1 MTIHSTNNFRTA
13 LKSSAS
19 FGWSK
24 ASGIGVGLLLAL
36 PLLASPALANPLSA
50 TVTTG
55 AAAVVSSSNKTQI
68 DQKSEDVVIDWS
80 SFNIG
85 AGQTTQFVQPNAQA
99 IAVNRIGGNSASQI
113 LGTLDANGRIVLIN
127 GNGML
132 LGKGSQVNVG
142 SLIAT
147 STGGSDSD
155 VLSGKFMQAGNQD
168 ASVVNQGNIRTSR
181 GGLVAL
187 VAPNVSN
194 AGTVNAKFGTV
205 AVGAANKF
213 TVDFTGDGLVSFAA
227 QGDVNSK
234 TTASN
239 TGSLVGANVSLT
251 AHAAEGVATGV
262 VMMSGIVTAQTARNV
277 GGTILLDAGDGS
289 LSMTGTL
296 NAAGQTGGGK
306 IETSGNQVSI
316 AGTVTAGRDG
326 SWKVDPENLTIDASA
341 ASSIDGALNSG
352 TSVIEQTTSGA
363 ASGFGNQSPGA
374 GDIIVASPLA
384 WNTSA
389 TLTLDSYHSIDVNS
403 PITVEA
409 GGALVF
415 KTNDGGTGGDY
426 FFSNGAGITYPG
438 GSGLGASFTLNGT
451 PYTLLYS
458 VSDVQNINSNS
469 AALQGDYALAN
480 PLDATSVTG
489 WIPIGVSGDTVLNS
503 GNGFSGVF
511 AGLGNTISNLTINL
525 PSSPY
530 AGLIGYSS
538 GTIRDI
544 GTVGGSVTGGG
555 GDLVAT
561 NTGTI
566 SDSYATGSVS
576 GGGSDGGLVGNNG
589 GTIVDSYASGAV
601 TMGASGLY
609 AGGLV
614 GYNGGTITNSY
625 ATGAVTAGNYS
636 NDVGGLVGENIRG
649 EISNSYAT
657 GAVTLG
663 TNTGSASKPRN
674 IIAAGFDAYYIGGL
688 VGNDV
693 DGGSISGSYATG
705 NVTSIGANS
714 DVGGLVGSLA
724 GTINDS
730 YATGAVN
737 GGGAYY
743 VGGLVGI
750 SSTAG
755 NSISN
760 SYATGSVTIGVYAGG
775 LVGGNEEA
783 ITNSYATGAV
793 SGNEA
798 GGLVALNEDGGTI
811 SGSYASGAINGGNT
825 QAGGLV
831 AVNRAGSTISNS
843 YATGYVTGNATA
855 TGGLVG
861 TNYGALTDVYATGAV
876 IASSGGGLVGL
887 SETGA
892 TVTDGY
898 WDTQTTEKAK
908 SAGGGTGLATSQLQ
922 NGLPAG
928 FSGSVWGTAAG
939 LYPYLLWQFSGT
951 PEAIAGFAY
960 KDGGATP
967 LASTSAGAG
976 YVYGLVDGNN
986 IGSVSTGANG
996 YFYFLVAPGTISGGG
1011 SAILTYT
1018 EQNSTTGEAN
1028 GATLK
1033 SATGTLKGLKIWGN
1047 TLIAPTSD
1055 TSYSSASATSL
1066 QTQDASLISS
1076 ATGSDTAAQTL
1087 VAGLADYGYLATGAS
1102 FTIDEPVSLSNG
1114 FFAQTSAS
1122 NANIAVNDTIS
1133 LSGTGE
1139 LYLNSTGNIS
1149 ASDTINTG
1157 GLVDL
1162 VAVGTVA
1169 ESGAGAITSTALT
1182 GSSSGGATLT
1192 GANNIGTLDAFVNS
1206 GAGGFALTDGA
1217 ALTVAAE
1224 LNAGTGNLALTT
1236 TGSGNGLVLGGDLIA
1251 GGTTTLTSTGA
1262 ITQNSGA
1269 ITAAELTGSSVGNT
1283 KLAEANKIADLGA
1296 FTAGTSDFT
1305 FVDHQSLTIEG
1316 LLHANGVILTGTG
1329 TLNETTAGDPGGIEA
1344 LRLSVTTVGG
1354 GTLQGSNDIKTLAS
1368 FKNTG
1373 AGGISLIDGEKIT
1386 LDGTVNAGTGNLALT
1401 TEGLGSNIAIDK
1413 AVTAGGVITLNSAD
1427 GVAEAAAGVITS
1439 QTLTGETAGTVTLN
1453 GANLIQNLGEFTNTG
1468 GNFSLTNNETLTV
1481 AGTLSTGSHGQTL
1494 QVTTGDLDIT
1504 GGLTGGTITLGSTNG
1519 EVMGAGTI
1527 TANVLNVTANTGID
1541 LTGPNHINTIGTNH
1555 TNSGPDVI
1563 NNP

>member
-1 MTIHSTNNFRTA
+1 MN
-13 LKSSAS
+13 AS
-19 FGWSK
+19 
-24 ASGIGVGLLLAL
+24 
-36 PLLASPALANPLSA
+36 
-50 TVTTG
+50 VTTG
-55 AAAVVSSSNKTQI
+55 SASIAMSSNKTQI

-85 AGQTTQFVQPNAQA
+85 AGQTTQFVQPDAQA

-132 LGKGSQVNVG
+132 FGKSSQMNVG

-155 VLSGKFMQAGNQD
+155 VLTGKFTQAGNQN
-168 ASVVNQGNIRTSR
+168 ASVVNQGSIRTSQS
-181 GGLVAL
+181 GLVAL

-205 AVGAANKF
+205 ALGAANKF

-227 QGDVNSK
+227 QGDVNSRA
-234 TTASN
+234 TASN

-251 AHAAEGVATGV
+251 AHTAEGVATGV
-262 VMMSGIVTAQTARNV
+262 VTMSGIVVAQTAKNV

-289 LSMTGTL
+289 LTMTGKL
-296 NAAGQTGGGK
+296 DAAGQSGGGN
-306 IETSGNQVSI
+306 IETSGANVSI
-316 AGTVTAGRDG
+316 AGSVTAGRNG
-326 SWKVDPENLTIDASA
+326 NWKVDPENLTIDASA

-352 TSVIEQTTSGA
+352 TSVVEQTTSGA
-363 ASGFGNQSPGA
+363 ASGFGTQSPGA
-374 GDIIVASPLA
+374 GDIIVASALS

-389 TLTLDSYHSIDVNS
+389 TLTLDSYHSIDINA

-426 FFSNGAGITYPG
+426 IFSNGAGITYPG
-438 GSGLGASFTLNGT
+438 GPGLGASFTLNGT

-458 VSDVQNINSNS
+458 MSDVQNINSSS
-469 AALQGDYALAN
+469 AALQGDYALAD
-480 PLDATSVTG
+480 PLDATSVAG
-489 WIPIGVSGDTVLNS
+489 WVPIGVSGDTVLNS

-511 AGLGNTISNLTINL
+511 TGLGNTISNLTVSL

-530 AGLIGYSS
+530 AGLFGYSN

-544 GTVGGSVTGGG
+544 GVVGGSVSGGG
-555 GDLVAT
+555 GDLIAVNA
-561 NTGTI
+561 GTI

-576 GGGSDGGLVGNNG
+576 GGGSDGGLAGSNG

-601 TMGASGLY
+601 TIGTSQIY

-614 GYNGGTITNSY
+614 GENSGTIANSY
-625 ATGAVTAGNYS
+625 ATGAVTAGNYA
-636 NDVGGLVGENIRG
+636 NDVGGLVGENHAG
-649 EISNSYAT
+649 TISNSYAT
-657 GAVTLG
+657 GTVIVG
-663 TNTGSASKPRN
+663 SNSGSAIKSGS

-688 VGNDV
+688 VGNDTG
-693 DGGSISGSYATG
+693 GGSISDSYATG
-705 NVTSIGANS
+705 TVTSIGANT

-724 GTINDS
+724 GTINTS

-750 SSTAG
+750 SNTAG
-755 NSISN
+755 NTISN
-760 SYATGSVTIGVYAGG
+760 SYATGAVTNGVYDGG
-775 LVGGNEEA
+775 LVGGNAEA
-783 ITNSYATGAV
+783 ITNSYATGAI
-793 SGNEA
+793 SGSEA
-798 GGLVALNEDGGTI
+798 GGLAALNEDGGTI
-811 SGSYASGAINGGNT
+811 SGSYASGAINGGST

-843 YATGYVTGNATA
+843 YATGYVSGNAEA

-861 TNYGALTDVYATGAV
+861 TNYGTLADVYATGAV

-898 WDTQTTEKAK
+898 WDTQTTGKAK
-908 SAGGGTGLATSQLQ
+908 SAGGGTGLTTSQLQ
-922 NGLPAG
+922 SGLPAG
-928 FSGSVWGTAAG
+928 FSGAIWGTAAG
-939 LYPYLLWQFSGT
+939 LYPYLKWQFSGT
-951 PEAIAGFAY
+951 PQAIAGIAFT
-960 KDGGATP
+960 DGGVTP
-967 LASTSAGAG
+967 LASTSAGPG
-976 YVYGLVDGNN
+976 YVYGLVDGNS

-996 YFYFLVAPGTISGGG
+996 YFYFLVAPATISGGG
-1011 SAILTYT
+1011 SAVLAYT
-1018 EQNSTTGEAN
+1018 EQNSTN
-1028 GATLK
+1028 GATLE
-1033 SATGTLKGLKIWGN
+1033 SATATLKGLKIWGN

-1055 TSYSSASATSL
+1055 TTYSSASATSL
-1066 QTQDASLISS
+1066 QTQDASLIAS

-1087 VAGLADYGYLATGAS
+1087 VAGLSNYGYIATGAS
-1102 FTIDEPVSLSNG
+1102 FTIDAPVSLSNG
-1114 FFAQTSAS
+1114 LFVQTTGSS
-1122 NANIAVNDTIS
+1122 ANIAVNDTTS
-1133 LSGTGE
+1133 LTGAGE
-1139 LYLNSTGNIS
+1139 LYLNSAGNIS
-1149 ASDTINTG
+1149 ITDTINTG

-1162 VAVGTVA
+1162 IAAGAVG

-1192 GANNIGTLDAFVNS
+1192 GANDFGTLDAFVNN
-1206 GAGGFALTDGA
+1206 GVGGFALTDGA
-1217 ALTVAAE
+1217 ALTLAAE

-1236 TGSGNGLVLGGDLIA
+1236 TGSGNGLVLGGDVIA
-1251 GGTTTLTSTGA
+1251 GGAATLTSAGA

-1269 ITAAELTGSSVGNT
+1269 ITAEELTGSSAGNA
-1283 KLAEANKIADLGA
+1283 KLAEANKIAELGS
-1296 FTAGTSDFT
+1296 FTTGTSDFT
-1305 FVDHQSLTIEG
+1305 FVDHQNLTIEG
-1316 LLHANGVILTGTG
+1316 TLHANGVVLKGTG
-1329 TLNETTAGDPGGIEA
+1329 TLYETEGGDPGVIEA
-1344 LRLSVTTVGG
+1344 LKLSATSVGG
-1354 GTLQGSNDIKTLAS
+1354 GTLLGVNDIKTLAS

-1373 AGGISLIDGEKIT
+1373 PGGISMEDGEKLT
-1386 LDGTVNAGTGNLALT
+1386 LDGTVNAGTGNLAIT

-1427 GVAEAAAGVITS
+1427 GVAEAASGVITA

-1453 GANLIQNLGEFTNTG
+1453 GANLVQNLGEFTNTG
-1468 GNFSLTNNETLTV
+1468 GSFSLTNNETLTF
-1481 AGTLSTGSHGQTL
+1481 AGTLNTGSHGQTL
-1494 QVTTGDLDIT
+1494 HVTTGDLDIT

-1519 EVMGAGTI
+1519 QVMGAGTI

-1541 LTGPNHINTIGTNH
+1541 LTGPNHINMIGTNH

-1563 NNP
+1563 DNP